1 MIDKSMIETLT
12 RIYIYSYG
20 IAMQE
25 VKNPSF
31 AVEIAMSVTMLFKA
45 TETQKK
51 PEQLKINPMEY
62 LLASI
67 MQGAQQE
74 DDAEPGDGPEMKEME
89 GEKL

>member
-1 MIDKSMIETLT
+1 
-12 RIYIYSYG
+12 
-20 IAMQE
+20 
-25 VKNPSF
+25 
-31 AVEIAMSVTMLFKA
+31 MLFKV